1 MGVVGV
7 TFVALYAGINS
18 GFYTIQLTRDDIR
31 ATQIIADKLDTIRLY
46 AWDTVIQ
53 PGFVPTN
60 FVESFYPTSV
70 TNGAGYSSP
79 GVTYSGSISIT
90 AAPLT
95 ESYSTN
101 MRLVT
106 VTVNW
111 TTAKLQRQR
120 SATTLITK
128 NGLQRFI
135 Y

>member
-1 MGVVGV
+1 MKLKARWTSAAGRMASAFSVPEVIVGMGVVGV

-79 GVTYSGSISIT
+79 GVTYSGSVSIT

-101 MRLVT
+101 
-106 VTVNW
+106 
-111 TTAKLQRQR
+111 
-120 SATTLITK
+120 
-128 NGLQRFI
+128 
-135 Y
+135 